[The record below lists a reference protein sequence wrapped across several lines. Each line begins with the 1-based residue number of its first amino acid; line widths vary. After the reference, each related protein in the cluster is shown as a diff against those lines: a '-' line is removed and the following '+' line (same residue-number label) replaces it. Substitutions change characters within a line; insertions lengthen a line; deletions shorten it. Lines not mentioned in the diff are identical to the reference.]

1 MRGRGGC
8 APGQRG
14 QSRKPGPLSNPWR
27 RLGAVL
33 SWDWVLSRPLDALAE
48 CGTEVMART
57 LPPKS
62 HGHVYPSASLPPYP

>member
-33 SWDWVLSRPLDALAE
+33 SWDWVLSKAE
-48 CGTEVMART
+48 EATGCTC
-57 LPPKS
+57 
-62 HGHVYPSASLPPYP
+62 